1 MSRTLGTLALGTSV
15 WIDEYIDGVQTP
27 TEYIVVEHASATQLL
42 RKEGAVQK
50 RMHSSNIATYDGCE
64 ADTYFLAEDGF
75 RARFDAPTL
84 AALESTVIT
93 PKGIDGNPYEIA
105 RDIYVPTEGNV
116 GASTDEGT
124 SWLPVLKD
132 IAGTTLENT
141 ARICYNNA
149 GSVVNWWLSSAYS
162 EAQFSNVN
170 TRGGVHSIGASYA
183 NNWMRPALS
192 VASATIVSPEGEDT
206 IYLLPDAA
214 KTYREVSGTIIIGE
228 SAARPKSARLLIET
242 ENMTESAFAISN
254 NAGDKSPAWVDVDPG
269 STVGLTNIVKET
281 VNWVIGVKMYGK
293 SNGRG
298 KIHEPVVLAE
308 LEE

>member
-27 TEYIVVEHASATQLL
+27 TEYIVVDHASATQLL
-42 RKEGAVQK
+42 RKEAAVQ
-50 RMHSSNIATYDGCE
+50 RHMHSSNLATYDGCE

-105 RDIYVPTEGNV
+105 RDIYVPTAGNV
-116 GASTDEGT
+116 GASNDEGT
-124 SWLPVLKD
+124 SWLPALKA
-132 IAGTTLENT
+132 IAGTTSENT

-149 GSVVNWWLSSAYS
+149 GSAVGWWLSSATS
-162 EAQFSNVN
+162 ETQFRLVGTNGIVSSSVAA
-170 TRGGVHSIGASYA
+170 VAWC
-183 NNWMRPALS
+183 WMRPALS

-206 IYLLPDAA
+206 IYLLPDVT
-214 KTYREVSGTIIIGE
+214 KTYREVSGTIIIGK
-228 SAARPKSARLLIET
+228 SAVRPKSARLLIET

-254 NAGDKSPAWVDVDPG
+254 NAGDASPAWVDVDPG

-281 VNWVIGVKMYGK
+281 ENWVIGVKMYGK